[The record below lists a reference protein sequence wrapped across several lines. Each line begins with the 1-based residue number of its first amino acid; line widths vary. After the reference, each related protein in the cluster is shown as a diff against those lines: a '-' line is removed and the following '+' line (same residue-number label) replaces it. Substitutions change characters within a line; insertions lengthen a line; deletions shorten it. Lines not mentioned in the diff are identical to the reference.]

1 VIRWVGLSLLALLVG
16 SSAVFV
22 DSGDVAV
29 VYRFGVIDRTLT
41 AGLGLRAPW
50 PIESHEIVGVS
61 EVRRVETGKVR
72 MLTGDTN
79 LIDVDL
85 VIQYTIADPVA
96 HQTGLADPE
105 GTLTSVVFGVTK
117 DIIATMGVDVLL
129 TTGRAQLQQEAE
141 VAAQALLD
149 AHGTGLRLAAVEV
162 RELTPPPA
170 VLDAF
175 KDVSSA
181 RGDKDTLALAAE
193 AYVSKRLPEVRGVA
207 GGQVESSKAYAAKR
221 SARAAGD
228 VVRFSQLLEAKRI
241 APRSTKA
248 QIWGESVGRV
258 GRQAQIHVLRGETEV
273 SIPSKP

>member
-1 VIRWVGLSLLALLVG
+1 MIRWIGIALLATLAA
-16 SSAVFV
+16 SSTVLV
-22 DSGDVAV
+22 DSGNVAV
-29 VYRFGVIDRTLT
+29 VYRFGEIDRTLT

-85 VIQYTIADPVA
+85 VIQYTISDPVA
-96 HQTGLADPE
+96 YQTGLSDPQA
-105 GTLTSVVFGVTK
+105 TLTGVVFSVTK

-129 TTGRAQLQQEAE
+129 TTGRSQLQQRAE
-141 VAAQALLD
+141 VAAQSLLD
-149 AHGTGLRLAAVEV
+149 GLGTGLRVAAVEV

-181 RGDKDTLALAAE
+181 RGDRDTLALAAE
-193 AYVSKRLPEVRGVA
+193 AYVSKRLPEVRGV
-207 GGQVESSKAYAAKR
+207 GTEHVEASKAYAAQR
-221 SARAAGD
+221 IARASGD
-228 VVRFSQLLEAKRI
+228 VSHFSQQLAAKRL
-241 APRSTKA
+241 APQSTRAQLWSETLERVSNKA
-248 QIWGESVGRV
+248 E
-258 GRQAQIHVLRGETEV
+258 IHVLRGETEV
-273 SIPSKP
+273 SIPAVP

>member
-1 VIRWVGLSLLALLVG
+1 MTRWLGLVVLAVLSA

-22 DSGDVAV
+22 GSGDVAV

-50 PIESHEIVGVS
+50 PIEQHEIVDVS

-85 VIQYTIADPVA
+85 IIQYTVSDPVA
-96 HQTGLADPE
+96 YQVGLAEPE
-105 GTLTSVVFGVTK
+105 ETITSVVFGVTK

-141 VAAQALLD
+141 RAAQALLD
-149 AHGTGLRLAAVEV
+149 RHRTGLRLAAVEV

-181 RGDKDTLALAAE
+181 RGDRDTLALAAE
-193 AYVSKRLPEVRGVA
+193 AYVSKRLPEVRGVSA
-207 GGQVESSKAYAAKR
+207 EQIESSKAYAAER
-221 SARAAGD
+221 HARASGD
-228 VVRFSQLLEAKRI
+228 VVRFSQLRNAHRV
-241 APRSTKA
+241 APQSTKA
-248 QIWGESVGRV
+248 QLWTETVNRIGQ
-258 GRQAQIHVLRGETEV
+258 QATIHALRDATEIT
-273 SIPSKP
+273 IPVTP

>member
-1 VIRWVGLSLLALLVG
+1 MLALLTA

-29 VYRFGVIDRTLT
+29 VYRLGVIDRTLT

-61 EVRRVETGKVR
+61 EVRRVEAGKVR

-85 VIQYTIADPVA
+85 IIQYTISDPVA
-96 HQTGLADPE
+96 YQVGLSHPE
-105 GTLTSVVFGVTK
+105 ETLTSVVFGVTK

-129 TTGRAQLQQEAE
+129 TTGRAQLQREAE
-141 VAAQALLD
+141 VAAQVLLD
-149 AHGTGLRLAAVEV
+149 KHGTGLRLAAVEV

-181 RGDKDTLALAAE
+181 RGDRDTLALAAE
-193 AYVSKRLPEVRGVA
+193 AYVSKRLPEVRGVGTA
-207 GGQVESSKAYAAKR
+207 QVESSKAYAAER
-221 SARAAGD
+221 HARASGD
-228 VVRFSQLLEAKRI
+228 VARFSQLLEADRV
-241 APRSTKA
+241 APSSTRA
-248 QIWGESVGRV
+248 QLWADTVSRV
-258 GRQAQIHVLRGETEV
+258 GQRAEVHVLRGETEI
-273 SIPSKP
+273 SLPSKP